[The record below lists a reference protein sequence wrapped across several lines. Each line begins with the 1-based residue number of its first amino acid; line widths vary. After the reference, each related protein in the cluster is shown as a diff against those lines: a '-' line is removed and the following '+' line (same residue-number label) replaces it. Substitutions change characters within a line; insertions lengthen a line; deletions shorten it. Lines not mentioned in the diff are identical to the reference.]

1 MDFKQQLEA
10 IKEHINGIITADMP
24 TEQISQF
31 ADIKDELDALGNT
44 HQQTL
49 DEYGKLKD
57 NYIKVVQGYG
67 TGKAPANETSSVD
80 QDVSLEQI
88 GAEIISNRG
97 KTQ

>member
-24 TEQISQF
+24 TDQISKF
-31 ADIKDELDALGNT
+31 ADIKNELDQLGNE

-57 NYIKVVQGYG
+57 SYIKAIQGYG
-67 TGKAPANETSSVD
+67 TGKAPANETSSVNEE
-80 QDVSLEQI
+80 VSLEQI
-88 GAEIISNRG
+88 GAEIIANRG
-97 KTQ
+97 K